1 MLTLS
6 AVVFLISPGHE
17 PASSVIFHFAR
28 MGELGLAS
36 AVSVLLIAVVLA
48 CLAAVWVVARR
59 TGLLALRAP
68 G

>member
-1 MLTLS
+1 
-6 AVVFLISPGHE
+6 
-17 PASSVIFHFAR
+17 
-28 MGELGLAS
+28 
-36 AVSVLLIAVVLA
+36 VVLA